1 MKGWNQC
8 LKKICS
14 GLCFEYDEFNR
25 SMVIVDIITVPDE
38 RRTRIASTLIAETA
52 KNLNVQLDYDMK
64 YIMASYTNRN
74 DGTDKF
80 FEFMGFNIE
89 HNSNS
94 KILSYSLKEIKNS
107 KLMEK
112 VYSINNTYTIIRYE
126 DMGNINYRNL
136 ISQIEECGGIYDED
150 FAKSLDKHYSHAIW
164 NGDNLVGTVE
174 IICEEDGKISLGQ
187 FFSIKPDVTVISVL
201 QKIFTELEEK
211 YSDDTKFEIYVASE
225 SYDRLVKSLLG
236 EKDLEACLSNAIF
249 EMVSY
254 NENTEDTI

>member
-1 MKGWNQC
+1 
-8 LKKICS
+8 
-14 GLCFEYDEFNR
+14 
-25 SMVIVDIITVPDE
+25 MVIVDIITVPDE

-164 NGDNLVGTVE
+164 NGD
-174 IICEEDGKISLGQ
+174 
-187 FFSIKPDVTVISVL
+187 
-201 QKIFTELEEK
+201 K

-254 NENTEDTI
+254 NENTENTI